1 MKKKVI
7 FLTLLVI
14 MALMVLTTAS
24 FADARGRG
32 NFAGK
37 QGAPYHNQGQNYYPS
52 ERFGFNQGDNYR
64 QMRNLEL
71 SSEQM
76 AQIRE
81 MILTFQKETLE
92 LRQQIQTKQL
102 ELRELRLSSD
112 TDLNQVK
119 AKLEEVSK
127 LQLEIRMKSF
137 ERQQEVKEILTP
149 EQLENCRQGFQMQRF
164 SLEMGRFNSNRG
176 RGYRGICR

>member
-7 FLTLLVI
+7 FLTLIIVV
-14 MALMVLTTAS
+14 ALMVLTTAS

-32 NFAGK
+32 NFGGK
-37 QGAPYHNQGQNYYPS
+37 QGAPYHHQGQNYYPS

-71 SSEQM
+71 SSEQI

-81 MILTFQKETLE
+81 MTLAFQKENLE

-102 ELRELRLSSD
+102 ELRELRVSSD
-112 TDLNQVK
+112 PDLNQVK
-119 AKLEEVSK
+119 AKFEEISK
-127 LQLEIRMKSF
+127 LQLEIRMRAF
-137 ERQQEVKEILTP
+137 ERQQKVKEILTP

-164 SLEMGRFNSNRG
+164 GSGMNRFSTGPG
-176 RGYRGICR
+176 RGCRRNCW

>member
-7 FLTLLVI
+7 FLTLIIAV
-14 MALMVLTTAS
+14 ALMVLSTAS

-37 QGAPYHNQGQNYYPS
+37 QGMPFHQGQNQHPS

-64 QMRNLEL
+64 GMRNLEL

-81 MILTFQKETLE
+81 MLLTFQKETLE

-112 TDLNQVK
+112 ADLNQVK
-119 AKLEEVSK
+119 AKFEEISK
-127 LQLEIRMKSF
+127 LQLEIRMKAF
-137 ERQQEVKEILTP
+137 EKQEKVKEILTP

-164 SLEMGRFNSNRG
+164 GSGMGKFNSNPGSGFRG
-176 RGYRGICR
+176 RNCW

>member
-7 FLTLLVI
+7 FLTLIIAV
-14 MALMVLTTAS
+14 ALMVLSTAS

-37 QGAPYHNQGQNYYPS
+37 QNAPYHHQGQNYYPS

-64 QMRNLEL
+64 QMRNLDL

-76 AQIRE
+76 TKMRE
-81 MILTFQKETLE
+81 MMLEFQKERLE
-92 LRQQIQTKQL
+92 VRNQIQQKQL

-112 TDLNQVK
+112 LDMNKVK
-119 AKLEEVSK
+119 EKMEEISK
-127 LQLEIRMKSF
+127 LQLEIRMKAF
-137 ERQQEVKEILTP
+137 EKQEKVKEILTP
-149 EQLENCRQGFQMQRF
+149 EQLENCRQGFQMHRF
-164 SLEMGRFNSNRG
+164 GSRMGRFDSGSNRG
-176 RGYRGICR
+176 CRGNCW

>member
-7 FLTLLVI
+7 SLTLIIAV
-14 MALMVLTTAS
+14 ALMVFSTAS
-24 FADARGRG
+24 FADARGHR

-37 QGAPYHNQGQNYYPS
+37 QGIPFHQGQNQNPA

-64 QMRNLEL
+64 GMRNLEL

-81 MILTFQKETLE
+81 MMLTFQKETLE

-112 TDLNQVK
+112 PDLNQVK
-119 AKLEEVSK
+119 AKFEEISK
-127 LQLEIRMKSF
+127 LQLEIRMKAF
-137 ERQQEVKEILTP
+137 ERQQKVKEILTP
-149 EQLENCRQGFQMQRF
+149 EQLENCRQGLQMQRF
-164 SLEMGRFNSNRG
+164 GSEMGRFNYNPG
-176 RGYRGICR
+176 RGCRGNCR

>member
-7 FLTLLVI
+7 FLTLIVVV
-14 MALMVLTTAS
+14 LMVLGIVS
-24 FADARGRG
+24 FADAHGRG

-37 QGAPYHNQGQNYYPS
+37 QNAPYHHQGQNYYPS

-81 MILTFQKETLE
+81 MTLAFQKETLE

-112 TDLNQVK
+112 PDLNQVK
-119 AKLEEVSK
+119 AKFEEISK
-127 LQLEIRMKSF
+127 LQLEIRMRAF
-137 ERQQEVKEILTP
+137 ERQQKVKEILTP
-149 EQLENCRQGFQMQRF
+149 EQLENCRQGFQMQGFGSRMNRF
-164 SLEMGRFNSNRG
+164 STGSVKGRKRN
-176 RGYRGICR
+176 

>member
-7 FLTLLVI
+7 FLTLIVAVI
-14 MALMVLTTAS
+14 LMVFSTAS
-24 FADARGRG
+24 FADARGHR

-37 QGAPYHNQGQNYYPS
+37 QGIPFHQRQNKNPA

-64 QMRNLEL
+64 GMRNLGL
-71 SSEQM
+71 SSEQV

-81 MILTFQKETLE
+81 MMLTFQKETLE

-112 TDLNQVK
+112 LDLGKVK
-119 AKLEEVSK
+119 AKLEEISK
-127 LQLEIRMKSF
+127 LQLEIRMKAF
-137 ERQQEVKEILTP
+137 EKQEKLKEILTP
-149 EQLENCRQGFQMQRF
+149 EQLENFKQGFQMQRF
-164 SLEMGRFNSNRG
+164 GSEMGRFNYNPG
-176 RGYRGICR
+176 RGCRGNCR